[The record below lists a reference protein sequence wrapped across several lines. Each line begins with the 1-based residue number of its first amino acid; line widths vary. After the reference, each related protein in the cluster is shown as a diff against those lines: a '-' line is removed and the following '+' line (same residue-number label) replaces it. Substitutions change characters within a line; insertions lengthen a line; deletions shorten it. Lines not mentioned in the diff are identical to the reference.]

1 MRINNLI
8 SFTYILFAAAIIA
21 IGRIYDERLELLGLN
36 FSVFISG
43 FFILLSCIMIIS
55 IRSIKLTS
63 TRALFYMF
71 LCIILFSPILWGF
84 YDFIDYGIEKYLNFS
99 ILIIPLLLI
108 ILEKFSYNDI
118 NNFFN
123 ILIWFI
129 VVLALVSF
137 SIVQESNERLSVFG
151 GGPIIFARWMLIGIF
166 ILFFTNKYKKRKLSW
181 LLMCMFFALSLAAG
195 SKGPILA
202 FLMTFSIYF
211 FLNFQKLIIK
221 VFAIIIILFSFTQ
234 FIDNSFSDKL
244 FRLGKTERLITND
257 NTSTNIRI
265 QFIERSV
272 ELATCYPFGVGVG
285 NWQTYCNKE
294 KPYHLLKH
302 EYPHNLVLEVLS
314 ELGFIGGILFL
325 LVLCKVLYF
334 TYFRMVF
341 YSFSKDSFYPLLF
354 YLQLFLIF
362 TALFSGDL
370 NDSRL
375 LFVILAMSLIHKP
388 LIKPD

>member
-123 ILIWFI
+123 VLIWFI

-181 LLMCMFFALSLAAG
+181 LLMCMFFVLSLAAG

-202 FLMTFSIYF
+202 LLMTFSIYF

-221 VFAIIIILFSFTQ
+221 IFAIIIILFSFTQ
-234 FIDNSFSDKL
+234 FIDNWDTWGQEQILHENTDLAFSPKL
-244 FRLGKTERLITND
+244 TWAAQMNYKFNNRTSLLFNSKYVGEQFID
-257 NTSTNIRI
+257 NTS
-265 QFIERSV
+265 
-272 ELATCYPFGVGVG
+272 
-285 NWQTYCNKE
+285 
-294 KPYHLLKH
+294 
-302 EYPHNLVLEVLS
+302 S
-314 ELGFIGGILFL
+314 EDRKIDD
-325 LVLCKVLYF
+325 YWE
-334 TYFRMVF
+334 F
-341 YSFSKDSFYPLLF
+341 Y
-354 YLQLFLIF
+354 
-362 TALFSGDL
+362 A
-370 NDSRL
+370 
-375 LFVILAMSLIHKP
+375 FV
-388 LIKPD
+388 